1 MSAKQQRDLHA
12 IKRIY
17 YDDPE
22 KKRQT
27 VEKIYDK
34 KESIN
39 QYKKEQIRGKMNIT
53 FYISKTKVLRKP
65 WSATGIKNETL
76 KIQTLKYQKARCQE
90 HPEITNRVP
99 KKRCQEDPVP
109 QRENQ
114 QMRYQDNSEI
124 HKKYKRYLK
133 EVNVIKKII
142 NKTKLRIFLKK

>member
-1 MSAKQQRDLHA
+1 MSIKKELLSVKRQRGLNVQ
-12 IKRIY
+12 KRIY

-65 WSATGIKNETL
+65 
-76 KIQTLKYQKARCQE
+76 
-90 HPEITNRVP
+90 
-99 KKRCQEDPVP
+99 
-109 QRENQ
+109 
-114 QMRYQDNSEI
+114 
-124 HKKYKRYLK
+124 
-133 EVNVIKKII
+133 
-142 NKTKLRIFLKK
+142 